1 MKGYDVMLKKCMVV
15 LTIAAI
21 LFSFAGCSP
30 KNNTANNELNIL
42 TWDGYIPQ
50 DILDGFS
57 ESENIKINISNF
69 DSNEEMLAKI
79 STGNAGYDLVI
90 GSDYIVDI
98 ARKQDLLVEL
108 DKSKIPNYENLD
120 EGYLSK
126 FYDPENKYT
135 VPYSAGSPVILY
147 DKSKTGAEING
158 YGDLWNKEL
167 KGKVLLID
175 DARNIVGITLKSLGY
190 SMNTTE
196 PEKLA
201 EAKDKL
207 AELKENIHHLNYTN
221 PHESLIS
228 GDVDIAYLFSSQ
240 AYLALEA
247 RPELEVVFPEEGI
260 GFGIDCWFIPKG
272 AQNTD
277 NAHKFLNYITDAENG
292 AKITEQI
299 MYLSPNKAAR
309 EFLPDTI
316 KNNPIFNIPADKLKN
331 SEFIQDIG
339 SAAEEYTKI
348 WTEFK
353 Q

>member
-1 MKGYDVMLKKCMVV
+1 MIKKITAMLTAAV
-15 LTIAAI
+15 LLICFT
-21 LFSFAGCSP
+21 GCTQ
-30 KNNTANNELNIL
+30 NTNVETGQLNIL

-57 ESENIKINISNF
+57 KDEGIKINISNF

-79 STGNAGYDLVI
+79 STGNAGYDVVI
-90 GSDYIVDI
+90 GSDYIIDI
-98 ARKQDLLVEL
+98 ARKQGLLEEL
-108 DKSKIPNYENLD
+108 DKTKIPNYSNLD

-126 FYDPENKYT
+126 FYDPENKFT

-147 DKSKTGAEING
+147 DKNKITVDING
-158 YGDLWNKEL
+158 YNDLWNSSL

-175 DARNIVGITLKSLGY
+175 DARNIVGITLKTLGY
-190 SMNTTE
+190 SMNTTDTD
-196 PEKLA
+196 KLE

-207 AELKENIHHLNYTN
+207 MELKPNIHHLNYTN

-247 RPELEVVFPEEGI
+247 RPELEVIFPEEGI
-260 GFGIDCWFIPKG
+260 GFGIDSWFIPKG
-272 AQNTD
+272 AQNSD
-277 NAHKFLNYITDAENG
+277 NAHKFLNYIADAENG

-309 EFLPDTI
+309 EFLPEAI
-316 KNNPIFNIPADKLKN
+316 KNNPIFNIPSDKLN
-331 SEFIQDIG
+331 ESEFIQDIG
-339 SAAEEYTKI
+339 DVADEYTKI

>member
-1 MKGYDVMLKKCMVV
+1 MFKKIIF
-15 LTIAAI
+15 LFTILAV
-21 LFSFAGCSP
+21 LFSFAGCSS
-30 KNNTANNELNIL
+30 NNSQDKELNIL

-57 ESENIKINISNF
+57 EAEGIKINISNF

-90 GSDYIVDI
+90 GSDYIIDI
-98 ARKQDLLVEL
+98 ARKQNLLQEL
-108 DKSKIPNYENLD
+108 DKSKIPNYSNLD

-135 VPYSAGSPVILY
+135 IPYSAGSPVILY
-147 DKSKTGAEING
+147 DKDKIGVEING
-158 YGDLWNKEL
+158 YGDLWNESL

-175 DARNIVGITLKSLGY
+175 DARNIIGITLKTLGY
-190 SMNTTE
+190 SMNTTDLK
-196 PEKLA
+196 KLS
-201 EAKDKL
+201 EAKVKL
-207 AELKENIHHLNYTN
+207 SELKGNIHHLNYTN

-228 GDVDIAYLFSSQ
+228 GDVDVAYLFSSQ

-260 GFGIDCWFIPKG
+260 GFGIDSWFIPKG

-277 NAHKFLNYITDAENG
+277 NAHKFLNYITDAKNG

-299 MYLSPNKAAR
+299 MYLSPNKAAH
-309 EFLPDTI
+309 EFLPNSL
-316 KNNPIFNIPADKLKN
+316 KNNPIFNIPAEKLKN
-331 SEFIQDIG
+331 AEFIEDIG
-339 SAAEEYTKI
+339 ETAEEYTKI